1 MIEVISDMDR
11 VIREMD
17 LSMKGE
23 ISEKNNELNKL
34 NKNFIQFYEKNLS
47 NIRVLVSKNPFACE
61 IFLFLVEKM
70 NNKNA
75 IICPN
80 KVLCETFN
88 KSKKTVER
96 AISHLKTHG
105 YLHVTK
111 AGQANVFHMNPEI
124 VWKAWDTNK
133 KYCEFE
139 GQILIAK
146 SDNQVQQIKKKN
158 YPIISNNNE

>member
-1 MIEVISDMDR
+1 MLEVITEMDR

-17 LSMKGE
+17 LSMKGKIPEKYNE
-23 ISEKNNELNKL
+23 INDL
-34 NKNFIQFYEKNLS
+34 NKNFVQFYEKNLAT
-47 NIRVLVSKNPFACE
+47 IRVLISKNPFACE
-61 IFLFLVEKM
+61 VFLFLIEKM

-88 KSKKTVER
+88 KSKKSVER
-96 AISHLKTHG
+96 AISHLKNNG

-111 AGQANVFHMNPEI
+111 AGQTNVYHMNPEI

-146 SDNQVQQIKKKN
+146 SDNKSPKIKKKN
-158 YPIISNNNE
+158 YPIILNK